1 MSVVSMD
8 ETTVVTMDAC
18 WAGQKAATTDEPWV
32 GQTDASTA
40 EHLVARSGARSV
52 ALMDETTVA

>member
-1 MSVVSMD
+1 MD